1 MNPDAFQTLNI
12 PLGDSGITVRHAIV
26 AAIIALMALS
36 IISTLWNGRR
46 GRLTCGAPRR
56 GEGRCRRPM
65 RTTGNGCGIHDGGWI
80 ARDVTLGTVAAV
92 GFSLLFWNFEDVIA
106 WGINAVTEMTA

>member
-1 MNPDAFQTLNI
+1 MNPDAFQVLNI
-12 PLGDSGITVRHAIV
+12 PLGDGGITVRHVIV
-26 AAIIALMALS
+26 AAIIVLMALS

-65 RTTGNGCGIHDGGWI
+65 RSDGSGCGIHGTGWV
-80 ARDVTLGTVAAV
+80 ARDVTLGIVAAV
-92 GFSLLFWNFEDVIA
+92 GFSLLFWNFEDVVA